1 MSIWIDGNTRVIVQG
16 ITGSQ
21 GTFHASRMID
31 YGTNIVG
38 GVTPGKGGQ
47 IVNLPIGDVPVFET
61 MAEAIS
67 ETEAQ
72 ASVIYVP
79 ARFAA
84 SAIIE
89 AADAFNEISGGL
101 IVCITE
107 GIPTLDM
114 VKAVAHINQMPG
126 VRLIGPNCPGIISPG
141 ENGGCK
147 IGIMPGH
154 IHSKGRIGIIS
165 KSGTLTYEAV
175 AQTMSIGEGQT
186 TCVGIGGD
194 PVNGTGFIECLQAFE
209 NDQETEAVVLIGEI
223 GGNAEEDAAKWA
235 KDNFSKPL
243 VGFVAGAT
251 APPGKRMGHAGAIIS
266 GGKGTAE
273 EKFSAFEEAGIH
285 IARDPSMIGQALLR
299 ALVDAGLRDP
309 FE

>member
-1 MSIWIDGNTRVIVQG
+1 MSIWVDETTKVLVQG

-21 GTFHASRMID
+21 GTFHATRMVE
-31 YGTNIVG
+31 YGTDIVG

-47 IVNLPIGDVPVFET
+47 SVSLPSRDVPVFDT
-61 MAEAIS
+61 MAEAVS
-67 ETEAQ
+67 STGAE

-84 SAIIE
+84 AAIIE
-89 AADAFNEISGGL
+89 AADAFNEQNGEG
-101 IVCITE
+101 IVICITE
-107 GIPTLDM
+107 GIPILDM
-114 VKAVAHINQMPG
+114 VKVKSHIEKIPG

-141 ENGGCK
+141 DTGGCK

-175 AQTMSIGEGQT
+175 AQTMSVGEGQT

-194 PVNGTGFIECLQAFE
+194 PVSGTGFIDCLSAFE
-209 NDQETEAVVLIGEI
+209 DDPETAAVVIIGEI
-223 GGNAEEDAAKWA
+223 GGNAEEEAASWA
-235 KDNFSKPL
+235 KDNFTKPL

-273 EKFSAFEEAGIH
+273 EKFSAFEKAGIY
-285 IARDPSMIGQALLR
+285 IARDPSKIGEALLR
-299 ALVDAGLRDP
+299 ALEDANLREP
-309 FE
+309 

>member
-1 MSIWIDGNTRVIVQG
+1 MSIWINEETKVLVQG

-21 GTFHASRMID
+21 GTFHASRMVE
-31 YGTNIVG
+31 YGTDIVG

-47 IVNLPIGDVPVFET
+47 TVSLPDREAPVFNS
-61 MAEAIS
+61 MFEAVS
-67 ETEAQ
+67 STEAD

-84 SAIIE
+84 PAIIE
-89 AADAFNEISGGL
+89 AADAFFEINRGGL
-101 IVCITE
+101 IICITE

-114 VKAVAHINQMPG
+114 MKAVSHIESKPG
-126 VRLIGPNCPGIISPG
+126 VRLIGPNCPGIITPG

-154 IHSKGRIGIIS
+154 IHAKGRVGIIS

-175 AQTMSIGEGQT
+175 AQTMSVGEGQT

-194 PVNGTGFIECLQAFE
+194 PINGTGFIECLEAFE
-209 NDQETEAVVLIGEI
+209 KDPETKAIVMIGEI
-223 GGNAEEDAAKWA
+223 GGTAEEEAAEWSKN
-235 KDNFSKPL
+235 NFSKPI

-273 EKFSAFEEAGIH
+273 EKFAAFERAGIY
-285 IARDPSMIGQALLR
+285 IARDPSKIGESLVR
-299 ALVDAGLRDP
+299 ALVDAGLR
-309 FE
+309 ES